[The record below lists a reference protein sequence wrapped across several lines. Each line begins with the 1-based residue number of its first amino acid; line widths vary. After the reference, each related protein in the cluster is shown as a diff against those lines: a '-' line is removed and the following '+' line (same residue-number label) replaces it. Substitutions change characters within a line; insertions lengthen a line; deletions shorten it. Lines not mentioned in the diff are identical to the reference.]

1 MTVAADKYLPLPFN
15 SKTPTEDVRMQS
27 NYSMPA
33 TQRGA
38 TLIVALIFL
47 LVMTAAGVTAMRF
60 ATFEERM
67 TSNTQFGN
75 QMFQQAQ
82 SEIRSHMLEF
92 NTNVTLRAPLL
103 LAIDRPEISDA
114 EADAASLPRTARS
127 AGLLAPNREFIQV
140 PDNLVSFTVELPCP
154 GSSVGIFSCLHFEM
168 QTVAAVSTAR
178 SSQTQGITYE
188 AAKAGN

>member
-1 MTVAADKYLPLPFN
+1 
-15 SKTPTEDVRMQS
+15 MQS
-27 NYSMPA
+27 TYSPPA
-33 TQRGA
+33 AQRGA

-82 SEIRSHMLEF
+82 SEIRAHMLEF
-92 NTNVTLRAPLL
+92 NTNVALREPLLRAKNEDVAPRGPTDLDANPTLR
-103 LAIDRPEISDA
+103 
-114 EADAASLPRTARS
+114 SLPVT
-127 AGLLAPNREFIQV
+127 AGLPVPLAVKTQNIKAGENEVRFA
-140 PDNLVSFTVELPCP
+140 VETLCP
-154 GSSVGIFSCLHFEM
+154 GSSAEKFSCLHYEM
-168 QTVAAVSTAR
+168 QIIAEVGTAN

-188 AAKAGN
+188 AAK

>member
-1 MTVAADKYLPLPFN
+1 
-15 SKTPTEDVRMQS
+15 MQS
-27 NYSMPA
+27 TYSPPA
-33 TQRGA
+33 AQRGA

-82 SEIRSHMLEF
+82 SEIRAHMLEF
-92 NTNVTLRAPLL
+92 NTNVALREPLLRAKDQGIAPRGPTDLDANPTLR
-103 LAIDRPEISDA
+103 
-114 EADAASLPRTARS
+114 SLPVT
-127 AGLLAPNREFIQV
+127 AGLPVPLAVKTQNINGDENEVRFA
-140 PDNLVSFTVELPCP
+140 VETLCP
-154 GSSVGIFSCLHFEM
+154 GSSAEKFSCLHYEM
-168 QTVAAVSTAR
+168 QIIAEVGTAN

-188 AAKAGN
+188 AAK

>member
-1 MTVAADKYLPLPFN
+1 
-15 SKTPTEDVRMQS
+15 MQS
-27 NYSMPA
+27 IYSPPA
-33 TQRGA
+33 GQTGA

-82 SEIRSHMLEF
+82 SELRSHMLEF
-92 NTNVTLRAPLL
+92 NTSVALRAPLL
-103 LAIDRPEISDA
+103 LAKDKPKISNA
-114 EADAASLPRTARS
+114 AADAASLPKTA
-127 AGLLAPNREFIQV
+127 GEPQPLAANRGVTIQSSQV
-140 PDNLVSFTVELPCP
+140 LFAVELPCT
-154 GSSVGIFSCLHFEM
+154 GSSAEKFTCLHFEM
-168 QTVAAVSTAR
+168 QTVAALGTAN

-188 AAKAGN
+188 AAK

>member
-1 MTVAADKYLPLPFN
+1 MTVAAGKYLPRPFN
-15 SKTPTEDVRMQS
+15 LKTPTEAVRMQS

-82 SEIRSHMLEF
+82 SEIRSQLLEF
-92 NTNVTLRAPLL
+92 NTNVAERAPLL
-103 LAIDRPEISDA
+103 LAIDRPEMPDA
-114 EADAASLPRTARS
+114 DAVAASLPKTARLVVPLT
-127 AGLLAPNREFIQV
+127 ANRALITTNTVNFA
-140 PDNLVSFTVELPCP
+140 VELPCP
-154 GSSVGIFSCLHFEM
+154 GSSVGQFTCLHFEM
-168 QTVAAVSTAR
+168 QTVAAAGTAS

>member
-1 MTVAADKYLPLPFN
+1 MKSTDSLP
-15 SKTPTEDVRMQS
+15 V
-27 NYSMPA
+27 

-82 SEIRSHMLEF
+82 SELRSHLLDF
-92 NTNVTLRAPLL
+92 NTAVALRAPLL
-103 LAIDRPEISDA
+103 LAKDKAPMLAAD
-114 EADAASLPRTARS
+114 ADAASLPRTARE
-127 AGLLAPNREFIQV
+127 AQILAVNRPAFIQAN
-140 PDNLVSFTVELPCP
+140 DNTVRFAVELPCP
-154 GSSVGIFSCLHFEM
+154 GSSAERFTCLHFEM
-168 QTVAAVSTAR
+168 QTVASIGTANSR
-178 SSQTQGITYE
+178 QTQGITYE
-188 AAKAGN
+188 AAK